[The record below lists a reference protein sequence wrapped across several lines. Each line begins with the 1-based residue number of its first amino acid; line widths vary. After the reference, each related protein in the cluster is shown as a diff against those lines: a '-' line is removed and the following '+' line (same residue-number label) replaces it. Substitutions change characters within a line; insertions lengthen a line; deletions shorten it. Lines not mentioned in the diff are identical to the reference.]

1 MGEESGMSNP
11 LAHLCVMRA
20 FQSGS
25 AMSIG
30 RKRRSTGRVTLA
42 DVAQL
47 AGVGT
52 MTVSR
57 ALRTPEQVSDK
68 LREKIEAAVS
78 ELGYLPNLAASSLAS
93 ASSYTI
99 AMVVPS
105 FSESGCADMF
115 AGLQRILQPAGYQ
128 IMLAESQ
135 HHIEREETLLETL
148 LSYNLAAAV
157 LLSVEHSENTRQA
170 LTTANIPVVEIGAIR
185 TDPIDINIGID
196 YVAAMYQLTQT
207 VINSG
212 YQNVGLMCANQE
224 QWIFQQHLQG
234 WHKALLHHHMSP
246 HRVINAAQPASFSTG
261 AQQLP
266 EFLLAWPEL
275 DALVCASDELACGAL
290 YECQRRRIKVP
301 DQLAIVGFGN
311 SEFSQVC
318 QPPLTTMT
326 VPHKEIGIQAG
337 KALLARLNGQE
348 WQLEGSIPSTLYR
361 RSSC

>member
-1 MGEESGMSNP
+1 
-11 LAHLCVMRA
+11 
-20 FQSGS
+20 
-25 AMSIG
+25 MSIG
-30 RKRRSTGRVTLA
+30 KKRRSTGKVTLA

-68 LREKIEAAVS
+68 LREKIEAAINK
-78 ELGYLPNLAASSLAS
+78 LGYLPNLAASSLAS
-93 ASSYTI
+93 ASSYTV

-105 FSESGCADMF
+105 LSEFGCASMF
-115 AGLQRILQPAGYQ
+115 AGLQHVLQPAGYQ

-135 HHIEREETLLETL
+135 HHLEREEKLLETL

-157 LLSVEHSENTRQA
+157 LLSVEHSQNTRNA
-170 LTTANIPVVEIGAIR
+170 LKVANIPVVEIGAIR
-185 TDPIDINIGID
+185 EDPIDMNIGID
-196 YVAAMYQLTQT
+196 YVAAMYHLTQT
-207 VINSG
+207 VIASG
-212 YQNVGLMCANQE
+212 YQNVGLLCANQE

-234 WHKALLHHHMSP
+234 WHKALLHNHMSP
-246 HRVINAAQPASFSTG
+246 HRVINAALPASFSIG

-275 DALVCASDELACGAL
+275 DALVCAADELACGAL
-290 YECQRRRIKVP
+290 YECQRRHIKVP

-311 SEFSQVC
+311 SDASQVC

-337 KALLARLNGQE
+337 KALLARLNDE
-348 WQLEGSIPSTLYR
+348 AWQPEGSLPSTLCR